1 MAILTRATPALV
13 LLALVALAGCGA
25 DPGGS
30 ATEPPPG
37 PDELAE
43 HDGGPCPSELPEEE
57 EKGDGFEKPAAS
69 APSLPAADEGWVCVY
84 GDAGAPADGSRGYY
98 VWKRS
103 GRPVALRPDEL
114 ATAEGLLGELEPAPA
129 EQMCTAD
136 LGPRYVLVLSTGGD
150 LTGVVL
156 DDFGCHSAR
165 LTDDPHETGPGD
177 GSMPGLLTPPAELL
191 AQLQRIAG

>member
-1 MAILTRATPALV
+1 MCMAKLTRSAPTLV
-13 LLALVALAGCGA
+13 LLAALAGCGSEA
-25 DPGGS
+25 GGS
-30 ATEPPPG
+30 ATDPPG

-43 HDGGPCPSELPEEE
+43 HSGQPCPEELPEEE
-57 EKGDGFEKPAAS
+57 QGEGWEQPAES
-69 APSLPAADEGWVCVY
+69 APDLPAADEAWVCVY

-103 GRPVALRPDEL
+103 GQPVALSADEL
-114 ATAEGLLGELEPAPA
+114 EAAQELLDELEPAPA
-129 EQMCTAD
+129 EQACTAD

-165 LTDDPHETGPGD
+165 LTGDPHDIGPGD
-177 GSMPGLLTPPAELL
+177 GSMAGLLTAPAELL
-191 AQLQRIAG
+191 DLLTRTAS